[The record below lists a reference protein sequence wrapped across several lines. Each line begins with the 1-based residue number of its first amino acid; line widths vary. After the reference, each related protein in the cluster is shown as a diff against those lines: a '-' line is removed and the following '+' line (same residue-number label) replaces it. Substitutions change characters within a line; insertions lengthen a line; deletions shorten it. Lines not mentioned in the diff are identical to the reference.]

1 MGMLQNPMMMMMG
14 AVGVMVVALP
24 YMMVR
29 GILALWERS

>member
-1 MGMLQNPMMMMMG
+1 MGMLQSPMILMMG

-29 GILALWERS
+29 NVLAFWKRA